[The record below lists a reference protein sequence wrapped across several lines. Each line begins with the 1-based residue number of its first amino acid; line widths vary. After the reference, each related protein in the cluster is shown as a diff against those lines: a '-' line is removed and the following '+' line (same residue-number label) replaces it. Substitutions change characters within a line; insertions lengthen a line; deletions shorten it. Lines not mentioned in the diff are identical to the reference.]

1 MDRQTAQDQPWHTL
15 IEFNVSR
22 QPGDESL
29 AAEQVAQAVHRL
41 NLPAAHLDQLKLAV
55 DRATSNA
62 IERNHPPGPETLLYV
77 RVLIPERAWAT
88 DIPGPVQS
96 GLIVPPASESETP
109 QLSQPPSRGW
119 GFFLTEKTGQAANG
133 QACRLIELFL
143 YLEGGPL
150 DDENRSSLGG

>member
-1 MDRQTAQDQPWHTL
+1 
-15 IEFNVSR
+15 
-22 QPGDESL
+22 
-29 AAEQVAQAVHRL
+29 
-41 NLPAAHLDQLKLAV
+41 LPAAHLDQLKLAV

-62 IERNHPPGPETLLYV
+62 IERSHPPDPETPLYV

-88 DIPGPVQS
+88 DIAGPVQS
-96 GLIVPPASESETP
+96 ELTMPTASESETR
-109 QLSQPPSRGW
+109 QVGQPPSRGW
-119 GFFLTEKTGQAANG
+119 GFFLIEKTGQAANG

>member
-1 MDRQTAQDQPWHTL
+1 MDGQTAQDQPWHAL
-15 IEFNVSR
+15 IEFSVSR

-55 DRATSNA
+55 DRATLNA
-62 IERNHPPGPETLLYV
+62 IERNHPPGPKTPLYV
-77 RVLIPERAWAT
+77 RVLIPERAWVT
-88 DIPGPVQS
+88 DIAGPVQS
-96 GLIVPPASESETP
+96 GLIVPPASETETP
-109 QLSQPPSRGW
+109 QLGQPPSRGW
-119 GFFLTEKTGQAANG
+119 GFFLIEKTWQAAGGQAY
-133 QACRLIELFL
+133 RLIELFL